1 MGRTVLPVAQIIQ
14 QEREGWAK
22 FRRVLRRE
30 DQKALDDMFDL
41 AKYHSAAF
49 AYASRPVPTEPV
61 FMSILLE
68 HQKTIAKLRERVE
81 ELEKTNLGASCPPTP
96 PRDASHL

>member
-1 MGRTVLPVAQIIQ
+1 VKAMGRTVLPVAQIIQ
-14 QEREGWAK
+14 QEREEWSK
-22 FRRVLRRE
+22 FRRVLRKQ
-30 DQKALDDMFDL
+30 DQKAFDDMFDL

-68 HQKTIAKLRERVE
+68 HQKTIELLRERIDK
-81 ELEKTNLGASCPPTP
+81 LERANW
-96 PRDASHL
+96 D

>member
-14 QEREGWAK
+14 QEREEWSK
-22 FRRVLRRE
+22 FRRVLRKQ
-30 DQKALDDMFDL
+30 DQAAFDDMFDL

-68 HQKTIAKLRERVE
+68 HQKTIELLRERIVK
-81 ELEKTNLGASCPPTP
+81 LENMLS
-96 PRDASHL
+96 D

>member
-14 QEREGWAK
+14 QEREEWSK
-22 FRRVLRRE
+22 FRRVLRKQ
-30 DQKALDDMFDL
+30 DQKAFDDMFDL

-68 HQKTIAKLRERVE
+68 HQKTIELLRERIDK
-81 ELEKTNLGASCPPTP
+81 LERANW
-96 PRDASHL
+96 D

>member
-14 QEREGWAK
+14 QEREEWAR
-22 FRRVLRRE
+22 FRRVLRKE
-30 DQKALDDMFDL
+30 DQKALDELFDL

-68 HQKTIAKLRERVE
+68 HQKMIAKLQRQTEKETER
-81 ELEKTNLGASCPPTP
+81 S
-96 PRDASHL
+96 

>member
-1 MGRTVLPVAQIIQ
+1 MGRTVLPIAQVIQ
-14 QEREGWAK
+14 REREEWSK
-22 FRRVLRRE
+22 FRRVLRKQ
-30 DQKALDDMFDL
+30 DQQAFDDMFDL

-68 HQKTIAKLRERVE
+68 HQKTIAKLRKRIER
-81 ELEKTNLGASCPPTP
+81 LEKAN
-96 PRDASHL
+96 RK

>member
-14 QEREGWAK
+14 QEREEWSK
-22 FRRVLRRE
+22 FRRVLRKQ
-30 DQKALDDMFDL
+30 DQKAFDDMFDL

-68 HQKTIAKLRERVE
+68 HQKTIELLREHIE
-81 ELEKTNLGASCPPTP
+81 KLENML
-96 PRDASHL
+96 RD